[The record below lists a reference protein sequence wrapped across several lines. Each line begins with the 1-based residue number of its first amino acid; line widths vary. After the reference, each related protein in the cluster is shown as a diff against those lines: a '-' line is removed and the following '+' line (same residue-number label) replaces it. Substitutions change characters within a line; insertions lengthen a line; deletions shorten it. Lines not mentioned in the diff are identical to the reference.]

1 MLNRQPCYRFGFAIA
16 ALAAVGGCSRDEPE
30 PESVATPQ
38 PGVRVVFPPSVEVDD
53 ATINDFVRKTIEIC
67 ASADY
72 ERFRALWGATEEPF
86 TREQFERGWQTA
98 RRIEVHA
105 LQPMRHPKD
114 GSILYYIHAS
124 VELAPQMRE
133 PKREVVLL
141 IVKRD
146 GRWRLARAPDS
157 VRKRVLKKKTTGSDT
172 QAAAGT
178 DSSNI

>member
-1 MLNRQPCYRFGFAIA
+1 M
-16 ALAAVGGCSRDEPE
+16 
-30 PESVATPQ
+30 
-38 PGVRVVFPPSVEVDD
+38 EVDD
-53 ATINDFVRKTIEIC
+53 PTVNGFVRATIEAC

-72 ERFRALWGATEEPF
+72 ERFRALWSATEEPLS
-86 TREQFERGWQTA
+86 REQFERGWRTA

-105 LQPMRHPKD
+105 LQPLRHPKD

-124 VELAPQMRE
+124 VELAPQVRE

-157 VRKRVLKKKTTGSDT
+157 VRKRVLKEGSTGSD
-172 QAAAGT
+172 AEGAAGA
-178 DSSNI
+178 DSSNT